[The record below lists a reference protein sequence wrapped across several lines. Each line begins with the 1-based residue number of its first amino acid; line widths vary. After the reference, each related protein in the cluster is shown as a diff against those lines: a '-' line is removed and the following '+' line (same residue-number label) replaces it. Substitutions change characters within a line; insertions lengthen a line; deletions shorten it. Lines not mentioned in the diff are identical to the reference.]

1 MLNSTCHTFETR
13 ESVVTLTNWLLQQQ
27 AAKAITRFIAR
38 RASRPPHDNKKIKEK
53 ILNTDFFS
61 LRESSKFVVFFIY
74 FFFILLFRRLSANL
88 CELHIIYTLL
98 LSWRVFARVEG
109 ILKGASSSTKTHFI
123 AIKRHRDWEPVVE
136 KPQSNY
142 NNNTH
147 VSILDYTNIV
157 SCLQLVYY
165 IHAAPIHITTAA
177 AFHTYP

>member
-1 MLNSTCHTFETR
+1 VINSTCHTFETS
-13 ESVVTLTNWLLQQQ
+13 ESVGIGTLTNWLLQQQ

-61 LRESSKFVVFFIY
+61 LRESSKFVVL
-74 FFFILLFRRLSANL
+74 FFFFLLFRRLSANL

-136 KPQSNY
+136 NRNRTIIIIRTY
-142 NNNTH
+142 
-147 VSILDYTNIV
+147 LF
-157 SCLQLVYY
+157 C
-165 IHAAPIHITTAA
+165 ITQTSPVACS
-177 AFHTYP
+177 